1 MAVTRLRYSFTS
13 NGTYYIDL
21 NKDLSA
27 FHRKLHRQKVL
38 TTVYGGYMIDS
49 QANRV
54 DLNVA
59 PNNWVTKR
67 AVNRGFAMWRKL
79 AAKTLEAGGMQ
90 APKYSDFKVLLTGG
104 HVNSVAISAADAA
117 GNSIVGTTFDWDYSD
132 LTTEDPTG
140 DGQVTATPDR
150 FNLFI
155 TGNAH
160 IPGGGGDDVWS
171 RVGLIK
177 SWLDSRPIPDNNSPS
192 PDYTSGNAGDPLT
205 NLFDGSDSLDNHMVT
220 YQGEGDNPPYDR
232 DEILGMLNASA
243 GQNNLQRVSTAVTT
257 PGGTAPVQPIHG
269 FEAVCGLIQVVVT
282 GDTAM
287 ELVLDVESKGVSF

>member
-1 MAVTRLRYSFTS
+1 MAVTRLRYRFTN

-21 NKDLSA
+21 WKDLSA
-27 FHRKLHRQKVL
+27 FHRKLHRQKQL
-38 TTVYGGYMIDS
+38 CTVYGGYMVDS
-49 QANRV
+49 QANRI

-90 APKYSDFKVLLTGG
+90 APKYSDFKVLLTGQ
-104 HVNSVAISAADAA
+104 HTTSAAIDAVDA
-117 GNSIVGTTFDWDYSD
+117 GNNAIVGTTFDWDYSD

-140 DGQVTATPDR
+140 NGQPTVTPDK

-160 IPGGGGDDVWS
+160 VAGTGGDDTWS
-171 RVGLIK
+171 RIGLVK
-177 SWLDSRPIPDNNSPS
+177 SWLDSRPIPDGNVSAPRYTADNNS
-192 PDYTSGNAGDPLT
+192 DPLV
-205 NLFDGSDSLDNHMVT
+205 NLFDSSDSLDDHMVT
-220 YQGEGDNPPYDR
+220 YQSEGDNPPYDR
-232 DEILGMLNASA
+232 DEVLGALAASS
-243 GQNNLQRVSTAVTT
+243 GGNNLQRVSTAVTT
-257 PGGTAPVQPIHG
+257 AGGTAPVQPIHG

-282 GDTAM
+282 GDTTM
-287 ELVLDVESKGVSF
+287 ELVLDVESKGVGF